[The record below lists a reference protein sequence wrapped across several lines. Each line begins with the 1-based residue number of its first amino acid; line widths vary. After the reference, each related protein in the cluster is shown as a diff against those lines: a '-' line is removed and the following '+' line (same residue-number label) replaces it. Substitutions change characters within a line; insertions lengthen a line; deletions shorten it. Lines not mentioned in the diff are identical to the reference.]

1 MKADRITDLQTERDV
16 ATTWQEEESK
26 SARQYQML
34 IKDSCWQ
41 WQLVGSGFF
50 SLQRRGNLQVAH
62 DGNNVN
68 AQFVVIPVCLLASTN
83 NQQL

>member
-1 MKADRITDLQTERDV
+1 
-16 ATTWQEEESK
+16 
-26 SARQYQML
+26 ML

-50 SLQRRGNLQVAH
+50 SLQRRGNLQFAH

-68 AQFVVIPVCLLASTN
+68 AQFVVILVCLLASTN